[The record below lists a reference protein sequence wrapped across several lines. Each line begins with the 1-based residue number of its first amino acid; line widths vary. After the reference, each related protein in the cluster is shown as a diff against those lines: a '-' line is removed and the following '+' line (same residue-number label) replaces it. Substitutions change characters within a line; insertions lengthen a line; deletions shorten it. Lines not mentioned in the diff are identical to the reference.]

1 MKQHTNIKPD
11 RNVLV
16 FEAPKELADKT
27 KEIAVLEMVSMS
39 AICRKALNDYIINA
53 ERKNLPELYASY

>member
-1 MKQHTNIKPD
+1 MKQHTNNKTD